1 MATGTVVWVANRQIP
16 LTNSSGVLKLT
27 DQGTLVILDANDT
40 TIWSSNSAQSAKNP
54 NAQHLDSGN
63 LVVKKENDSD
73 SEKFLWQSFD
83 YPCDTLIPGMKFGR
97 NRVTG
102 LDRYLS
108 SWKTSNDPS
117 VGNFTYRLDPAGSP
131 QLLVRN
137 GSAVTF
143 RSGPWNGL
151 RFSGFPQFSPNSVYS
166 YAFIFNDKEM
176 YYTLELLNSS
186 VITRLVLSPEG
197 FVLRFTSGFKNSAE
211 SGTTRPIRNRL
222 GPNHV
227 DTDTRYETC
236 MESIETLYNSLQIGK
251 LGQVPETTRWTL

>member
-1 MATGTVVWVANRQIP
+1 MEGFAKLVLVVFSILRISISVDTMTVNQIIRDGDTITSPGGSFELGFFSPDNSKNRYLGIWYKKVATGTVVWVANRQIP

-40 TIWSSNSAQSAKNP
+40 TIWSSNSSQSAKNP
-54 NAQHLDSGN
+54 NAQLLDSGN
-63 LVVKKENDSD
+63 LVVKNENDSD

-137 GSAVTF
+137 GSAVNF

-166 YAFIFNDKEM
+166 YAFIFND
-176 YYTLELLNSS
+176 
-186 VITRLVLSPEG
+186 
-197 FVLRFTSGFKNSAE
+197 
-211 SGTTRPIRNRL
+211 
-222 GPNHV
+222 
-227 DTDTRYETC
+227 
-236 MESIETLYNSLQIGK
+236 
-251 LGQVPETTRWTL
+251 